1 MNGRSIE
8 RCSRLGPARNVAPSV
23 ELRTP
28 KQIIH
33 MERFPRGNRSA
44 PSGPFL
50 LQSIER
56 TFALEE
62 GAMRT
67 LVLLTVL
74 VGLSAVLFCIP
85 SAFAQATISFA
96 QLNGTVLDTSGRA
109 VVKAPVAVRNTD
121 NNQTFKTTTTD
132 TGFYVLPNLPPGHYE
147 VTVSSLGF
155 AKTTQ
160 TGIELTVGQTATVNI
175 TLKVAA
181 AGEIVVVTGEA
192 PVIEPTKTE
201 ISQVIEAKQI
211 QDLPISG
218 RLFTD
223 FALLTP
229 SVATSRTSLG
239 TTFTEFEVTQISFGG
254 MRSFSNEIT
263 VDGADFVNT
272 ISGVQRATPPQDA
285 VQEFRVVNNSFGAEY
300 GRALGG
306 IVNIV
311 TKSGTNDLH
320 GSVYDYLQNSATDA
334 RSLLQ
339 PAPLPHQLRQNQFG
353 GTLGGPIRKD
363 RTFFFLNYEGKR
375 RAESPTY
382 PSDLFNNITAI
393 DQAKGYLGL
402 SPEGCY
408 LPPAQCTQSPFSY
421 LKAVLKSA
429 NNDYGF
435 ARLDHQINTNNRLA
449 IRYVVEDARD
459 LGELIGNTEDGGGVG
474 TPSGARDLFIRDQSL
489 VGTLN
494 SVLKPN
500 LVNTVLG
507 QYARRHY
514 NFPGATGEPDLS
526 VVNDLEFGH
535 NFGTYDAIYESR
547 AQASDSLSWVKG
559 NHVAKFGFD
568 GNYTWGYNNYPGF
581 TPERILF
588 PNLDCVY
595 AFANAVSLLTTGAY
609 GTVPNASACP
619 LSPQADG
626 VAFMYW
632 GVALPRTGFTN
643 GYVPAPATGGG
654 FGSGW
659 PNAFPT
665 NMYSNY
671 AYTLNHGYWGFFGQ
685 DQWRIT
691 HNLTLNYGLRWDFES
706 GLGNVINADY
716 RAFQPRIGF
725 AYSPDPKTVIRA
737 GFGTFFDRNNLT
749 FFFTTGNQKTLP
761 GYFCNPPS
769 ADPSCAANG
778 FAQGVVVPMI
788 RNGAADGGWQLSA
801 QPGFPGT
808 PSLPC
813 AALKL
818 PAGLCASAPGGTI
831 SIAALTALGILADGP
846 NAYPPVSLTG
856 PCTANPVTGAPT
868 GACGVGSGGIQR
880 DGRLPYAEQA
890 SLEVDRQ
897 FGKGLTVQLGY
908 LFVGAHKLVRGN
920 NLNVPCPYGT
930 AKPSNPYYAQGLLNP
945 NGSLTPC
952 SGTPILGPLG
962 LGPFFDW
969 LGPAS
974 PIPPSFAP
982 PNPLLPVN
990 PSGLEFGVPGAA
1002 GAPPTL
1008 SGGLLDY
1015 NNNVANAVYNGLTL
1029 TALERVGKYFNLTAN
1044 YTYSHTI
1051 DNGNFTT
1058 FINLP
1063 PNQFDYASERA
1074 NSNQDVRHHFVAN
1087 FTADAP
1093 QHSVLR
1099 NFEFSSIITLESGR
1113 PFTLFPG
1120 ENTFGDVAG
1129 LSTDRVGGAP
1139 ITGTCTSVANCST
1152 TIGRNTYVGDPL
1164 RSWDL
1169 RVSRYFQ
1176 FTERL
1181 KVNLAVDAF
1190 NVLNRG
1196 NVDEVNSIYG
1206 SPAFCGASPA
1216 IPRHYQDATTL
1227 AIEQGAASVSC
1238 ATQQAAAAPPAWL
1251 ALGLLPVSIPNSP
1264 NSTFGLPRTMLN
1276 PRQFQFSM
1284 KFTF

>member
-1 MNGRSIE
+1 MKARSG
-8 RCSRLGPARNVAPSV
+8 L
-23 ELRTP
+23 
-28 KQIIH
+28 
-33 MERFPRGNRSA
+33 
-44 PSGPFL
+44 
-50 LQSIER
+50 
-56 TFALEE
+56 
-62 GAMRT
+62 T
-67 LVLLTVL
+67 LVAVLVL
-74 VGLSAVLFCIP
+74 VGFTTPLT
-85 SAFAQATISFA
+85 FAQATVSFA
-96 QLNGTVLDTSGRA
+96 QLNGTVLDTGGRA
-109 VVKAPVAVRNTD
+109 LVKAPVTARNVDT
-121 NNQTFKTTTTD
+121 NTSFSATTND
-132 TGFYVLPNLPPGHYE
+132 TGFYVMPNLPPGHYE
-147 VTVSSLGF
+147 VSVAVAGF

-160 TGIELTVGQTATVNI
+160 TGIVLTVGQTATVNL

-181 AGEIVVVTGEA
+181 AGETVLVTAEA

-201 ISQVIEAKQI
+201 ISQVIDSSQI
-211 QDLPISG
+211 RDLPTSA

-272 ISGVQRATPPQDA
+272 VSGVQRATPPQDA

-311 TKSGTNDLH
+311 TKSGTNDFH
-320 GSVYDYLQNSATDA
+320 GSVYEYLQNNATDA

-339 PAPLPHQLRQNQFG
+339 PAPLPHELRQNDFG
-353 GTLGGPIRKD
+353 GTLGGPIKKD

-375 RAESPTY
+375 RGESPTY
-382 PSDLFNNITAI
+382 PPDLFNNIGVI
-393 DQAKGYLGL
+393 DQAKAYLGL

-408 LPPAQCTQSPFSY
+408 RPPSQCTASPFSY
-421 LKAVLKSA
+421 LQSVLKTV

-435 ARLDHQINTNNRLA
+435 ARLDHQINNDNRFAL
-449 IRYVVEDARD
+449 RYVIEDARD

-474 TPSGARDLFIRDQSL
+474 TPSGARDLFIRDQAL
-489 VGTLN
+489 VGTVN

-507 QYARRHY
+507 QYSRRHY

-547 AQASDSLSWVKG
+547 AQASDSIAWVKG

-568 GNYTWGYNNYPGF
+568 GNYVWSYNNYPGF
-581 TPERILF
+581 TPERLLL
-588 PNLDCVY
+588 PNLDCLY
-595 AFANAVSLLTTGAY
+595 AFANAIDLLTTGAY
-609 GTVPNASACP
+609 GTAPGAANCP
-619 LSPQADG
+619 LAPQADG
-626 VAFMYW
+626 LSFMYW
-632 GVALPRTGFTN
+632 GVAVPRTGFVN
-643 GYVPAPATGGG
+643 GYVPPPATGGG

-665 NMYSNY
+665 NLYSNY
-671 AYTLNHGYWGFFGQ
+671 AYTLNHGYWGFFAQ
-685 DQWRIT
+685 DQWRMT
-691 HNLTLNYGLRWDFES
+691 PKFTFNYGLRWDFES
-706 GLGNVINADY
+706 GLGNVIDADY

-725 AYSPDPKTVIRA
+725 AYSPDEKTVIRS
-737 GFGTFFDRNNLT
+737 GFGIFFDRNNLT
-749 FFFTTGNQKTLP
+749 FFFTTGNQKALP
-761 GYFCNPPS
+761 GYFCNPPG

-778 FAQGVVVPMI
+778 FTQGVVVPMI
-788 RNGAADGGWQLSA
+788 RNGASNGGWQLAA
-801 QPGFPGT
+801 QPGYPGT

-813 AALKL
+813 VALGL
-818 PAGLCASAPGGTI
+818 PAAICASAPGGTI
-831 SIAALTALGILADGP
+831 SVAALQALSILANGP
-846 NAYPPVSLTG
+846 NAYPPVTLTG
-856 PCTANPVTGAPT
+856 PCTANPITGAPT
-868 GACGVGSGGIQR
+868 GACGVGAGGIQR
-880 DGRLPYAEQA
+880 DARLPYAEQA
-890 SLEVDRQ
+890 SLEIDRQ
-897 FGKGLTVQLGY
+897 LGKGLTIEAGY

-930 AKPSNPYYAQGLLNP
+930 AKPSNPYYAQGIVNP

-990 PSGLEFGVPGAA
+990 PSGLEFGVPGGV

-1015 NNNVANAVYNGLTL
+1015 NNDVANAVYHGLTL
-1029 TALERVGKYFNLTAN
+1029 SAIERLGKLFNLTAN

-1063 PNQFDYASERA
+1063 PNQFNYASERA
-1074 NSNQDVRHHFVAN
+1074 NSNQDVRHHLVAN
-1087 FTADAP
+1087 FTAAAP
-1093 QHSVLR
+1093 DRSFLR
-1099 NFEFSSIITLESGR
+1099 NFEFSSIITLQSGR
-1113 PFTLFPG
+1113 PFTIFSG

-1139 ITGTCTSVANCST
+1139 VVGSCTTVATCST
-1152 TIGRNTYVGDPL
+1152 IIGRNTYVGDPL
-1164 RSWDL
+1164 YSWDL
-1169 RVSRYFQ
+1169 RLTRYFQ
-1176 FTERL
+1176 LTERL
-1181 KVNLAVDAF
+1181 RAAFAVDAF
-1190 NVLNRG
+1190 NVLNRP

-1216 IPRHYQDATTL
+1216 IPKHYKDATTS

-1238 ATQQAAAAPPAWL
+1238 AAQQAAAAPPAWL

-1264 NSTFGLPRTMLN
+1264 NPTFGVPRTMLN
-1276 PRQFQFSM
+1276 PREFQFSA